1 MGDAQQ
7 GAGRLGGH
15 RPHHHLLHLLL
26 HPVTLAMMGG
36 LFGCMRVVQTCGH
49 LLSEALLSQKQ
60 LVAFFLDVSSQF
72 LKPAYLG
79 TLAIKKWSKCF
90 AENLS
95 NRGAP
100 LSEQS

>member
-7 GAGRLGGH
+7 RAGRLGGH

-26 HPVTLAMMGG
+26 LLHPVTLAMVGG

-49 LLSEALLSQKQ
+49 LLSEPLLSQKQ
-60 LVAFFLDVSSQF
+60 LIAFFLDVSPQL

-79 TLAIKKWSKCF
+79 TLAIKKWSRCVF
-90 AENLS
+90 
-95 NRGAP
+95 R
-100 LSEQS
+100 

>member
-7 GAGRLGGH
+7 RAGRLGGH

-26 HPVTLAMMGG
+26 LLHPVTLAMVGG

-60 LVAFFLDVSSQF
+60 LVAFFLDVTPQL
-72 LKPAYLG
+72 LKPAHLG
-79 TLAIKKWSKCF
+79 TLAIKKSSMCVC
-90 AENLS
+90 
-95 NRGAP
+95 R
-100 LSEQS
+100 